1 MRQLVLKK
9 ILVPTDFSKLSY
21 EAMGYAEMLFG
32 LQEPQIFLMHVLDKN
47 LDRNERK
54 SKKKSTKSKA
64 ETEKETM
71 KQLGSVASQ
80 YLSECGAISLVIKHG
95 ESHREIVK
103 FAQEENIDLIIIST
117 HGRTG
122 IAHVVMGSVAEKVVR
137 YSPIPVLSVKPVKV
151 QIKLMEEEDVDEQL
165 HIKPLN
171 SKKRKEEI

>member
-47 LDRNERK
+47 LGVDEKK
-54 SKKKSTKSKA
+54 SKKKQTKSKA
-64 ETEKETM
+64 DAEKEVM
-71 KQLGSVASQ
+71 KQLGSVACQ
-80 YLSECGAISLVIKHG
+80 YLQECGAISLVVKHG
-95 ESHREIVK
+95 EPHNEIVK
-103 FAQEENIDLIIIST
+103 FAQQENIDLIIIST

-137 YSPIPVLSVKPVKV
+137 YSPIPVLSVKPAKV
-151 QIKLMEEEDVDEQL
+151 QSKLMEEEDIDEQL
-165 HIKPLN
+165 HLKPLN
-171 SKKRKEEI
+171 TKKRKEEN